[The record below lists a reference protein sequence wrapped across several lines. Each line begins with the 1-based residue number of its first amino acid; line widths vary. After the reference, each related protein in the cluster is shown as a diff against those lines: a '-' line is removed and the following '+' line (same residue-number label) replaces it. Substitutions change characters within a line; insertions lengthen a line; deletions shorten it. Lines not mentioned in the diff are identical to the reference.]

1 LNEGFVMPIQH
12 VSEPGR
18 SRAPDEARVGPVL
31 LIDQFLPRYD
41 LAIVHAKVLRAPPEA
56 CYRLTRSVDLLRAPI
71 IRALLDLRTVPQRVK
86 NRLSG
91 RHVGAAAGPAMPSFR
106 LTDMV
111 RPPINWRLLDEEPGV
126 GMVLGQ
132 IGRPWQP
139 TDMGSGPDV
148 APCEFAA
155 FQDPGFAKIALSLRV
170 QPYGAEASILTL
182 ETRVAV
188 TDPVSLRRFQRYW
201 ALIGPF
207 SHLVRWIALRLVAA
221 DLRRAQPGPS
231 PTRCPTT
238 RVPPAAPDP
247 PLPTVTTDGLA
258 VFARG
263 EGPPLLLM
271 PYGHA
276 VSVVG
281 DATME
286 RLLDGLAGLGRRV
299 VTFDPPGSG
308 RSTRQPRLRMP
319 EMLGCAEETLATL
332 RIDGPVDVFGHSQG
346 GVAALAFA
354 LERPERVR
362 RLVLANTS
370 SGGPA
375 FLQAPGALWNRS
387 HPDFWRFALLAMLYL
402 VRPTPATE
410 TLMNNLI
417 FRDSYVERA
426 RFTPRPIAIRDWFRP
441 ARPRAAWGTR
451 VSRRLNYSR
460 RLGLVRAPTLVL
472 VSRFDPQ
479 MPPACGEELARGIRD
494 ARLVRFE
501 RSGHYPF
508 VEEPEPFWS
517 SVSAFLAGTGGPAG
531 GEHKSPL
538 CAAGPRTVAT

>member
-1 LNEGFVMPIQH
+1 MPIQQ
-12 VSEPGR
+12 VSESGR
-18 SRAPDEARVGPVL
+18 SRAPNEARVGQPVL
-31 LIDQFLPRYD
+31 MIEQFLPRYD
-41 LAIVHAKVLRAPPEA
+41 LAIVHAEVLRAPPEA

-71 IRALLDLRTVPQRVK
+71 IRALLELRTVPQRVK
-86 NRLSG
+86 DRLSG
-91 RHVGAAAGPAMPSFR
+91 RHAAAGSSMPTSMPTFR
-106 LTDMV
+106 LDDMV
-111 RPPINWRLLDEEPGV
+111 RPPINWRLLGEEPGV
-126 GMVLGQ
+126 EMVLGQ

-139 TDMGSGPDV
+139 TEMGSGPEV
-148 APCEFAA
+148 APTEFAA
-155 FQDPGFAKIALSLRV
+155 FDGPGFAKIALSLRV

-207 SHLVRWIALRLVAA
+207 SHLVRWIALRLVAD

-231 PTRCPTT
+231 STRRPTT
-238 RVPPAAPDP
+238 RVPLVAPD

-308 RSTRQPRLRMP
+308 RSTRRPRLGMP

-332 RIDGPVDVFGHSQG
+332 GIDGPVDVFGHSQG

-375 FLQAPGALWNRS
+375 FLRAPGALWNRS

-402 VRPTPATE
+402 VWRTPATE

-426 RFTPRPIAIRDWFRP
+426 RFTARPIAIRDWFRP
-441 ARPRAAWGTR
+441 VRPRAAWGTR

-494 ARLVRFE
+494 ARPVRFE